1 MGAGSQRDGRAM
13 QLPESP
19 LAVWWAGVEQSG
31 EPAII
36 QRVTNSLTVNLHHGI
51 MSQTG
56 WVKKYPFARMQKPL
70 KKKIKYSDR
79 QVEDKNKHVMI

>member
-56 WVKKYPFARMQKPL
+56 
-70 KKKIKYSDR
+70 
-79 QVEDKNKHVMI
+79 